1 MPRSRDFLQRSSATS
16 QGIGVTLGIS
26 VYLKKFI
33 KIQIVTFMATI
44 WLRNKMSVALNTFKR
59 AINDARA
66 LIECYDELNVKQ
78 ESQALGALKRAALI
92 MTMTAWETYVEDVA
106 TELFNNKFG
115 ALKGCQ
121 IGNFMEQ
128 QFSTRLKMFHN
139 PDSAKTK
146 QIFEEFFGIDVTE
159 HWKWSNYIPKQARET
174 LNSWLKKRGDAV
186 HRAQVEIGTPQIIK
200 RDEVDKCIRFIT
212 ELVTATDKALGSV

>member
-1 MPRSRDFLQRSSATS
+1 
-16 QGIGVTLGIS
+16 
-26 VYLKKFI
+26 
-33 KIQIVTFMATI
+33 
-44 WLRNKMSVALNTFKR
+44 MSVALNTFKR

-174 LNSWLKKRGDAV
+174 LNAWLKKRGDAV
-186 HRAQVEIGTPQIIK
+186 HRAQVEIGAPQIIK

>member
-1 MPRSRDFLQRSSATS
+1 
-16 QGIGVTLGIS
+16 
-26 VYLKKFI
+26 
-33 KIQIVTFMATI
+33 
-44 WLRNKMSVALNTFKR
+44 MSVALNTFKR
-59 AINDARA
+59 AIGDARV
-66 LIECYDELNVKQ
+66 LIECYDNLNAGQGKAAP
-78 ESQALGALKRAALI
+78 EALKRAALI

-146 QIFEEFFGIDVTE
+146 QIFEEFFGVDVTE
-159 HWKWSNYIPKQARET
+159 HWKWPNYIPKQAREN
-174 LNSWLKKRGDAV
+174 LNTWLKKRGDAV
-186 HRAQVEIGTPQIIK
+186 HRAQVEIGAPQIIK